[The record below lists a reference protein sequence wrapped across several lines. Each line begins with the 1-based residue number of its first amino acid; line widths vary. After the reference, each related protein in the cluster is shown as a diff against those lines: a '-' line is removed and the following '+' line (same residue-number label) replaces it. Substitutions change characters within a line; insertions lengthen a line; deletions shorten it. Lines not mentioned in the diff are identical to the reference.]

1 MKKALILLI
10 LASVLGTFAGGL
22 FSPVSAVFV
31 QKIGGDMLSIG
42 WASTV
47 YFIAIGIFIA
57 IFGKIADR
65 IGKKALLIAGFALIT
80 AVDIYS
86 IFIRNVEM
94 YFVGQIIFGIG
105 LAMTNPSWNGLFS
118 MMLEKGR
125 ESSHWSIWE
134 CITSFGIGFAA
145 IAGAFAANAF
155 GFAYLFGLKAVLHS
169 GSIIAILFVEETK

>member
-31 QKIGGDMLSIG
+31 QKIGGDILSIG

-47 YFIAIGIFIA
+47 YFSAIGIFIV
-57 IFGKIADR
+57 IFGKIADK
-65 IGKKALLIAGFALIT
+65 IGKKVLLISGFALIT

-94 YFVGQIIFGIG
+94 FFIGQVIFGIG

-134 CITSFGIGFAA
+134 CVTSLGVGFAA
-145 IAGAFAANAF
+145 IAGAFFANAF
-155 GFAYLFGLKAVLHS
+155 GFAYLFGLKAILHS
-169 GSIIAILFVEETK
+169 GAIIATLFVEEAK